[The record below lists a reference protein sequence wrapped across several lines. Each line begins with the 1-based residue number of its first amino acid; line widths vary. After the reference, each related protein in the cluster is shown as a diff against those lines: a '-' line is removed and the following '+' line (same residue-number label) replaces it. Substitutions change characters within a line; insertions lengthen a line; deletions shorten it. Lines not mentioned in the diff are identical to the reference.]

1 MVTSSEYIQII
12 SATIYAAALFITIIT
27 FRRTKRLDQITLS
40 DNIFKDLRNLDLELA
55 KVPPGSQYDDTRS
68 QWYYRIFNT
77 LNWLSFMVNEKMITD
92 KKLIE
97 HMKPVIASY
106 YEETFMNNVTVEE
119 RDSKF
124 YQEFTKLYRTIEK

>member
-1 MVTSSEYIQII
+1 MI
-12 SATIYAAALFITIIT
+12 
-27 FRRTKRLDQITLS
+27 
-40 DNIFKDLRNLDLELA
+40 
-55 KVPPGSQYDDTRS
+55 
-68 QWYYRIFNT
+68 
-77 LNWLSFMVNEKMITD
+77 NEKMITD

-119 RDSKF
+119 RDSIF